1 MASAVAPSLHLVVGP
16 NGAGKTTLYETQI
29 RRLTDAE
36 FVNADQLALSRFG
49 RAATTREESE
59 AGQRLADAC
68 RRFLME
74 ARQSFV
80 AESTFSHPSK
90 LDLLAEA
97 RTAGYRIIVYHVN
110 VRGPDRSVARVAA
123 RVEHGG
129 HPVPEDRIRAR
140 YVRNQPLIRQAVL
153 MADRAF
159 VFDNSALGKP
169 PRLLIRFQAGVAW
182 RIADSLP
189 SWAASLYGDSLR

>member
-1 MASAVAPSLHLVVGP
+1 VGP
-16 NGAGKTTLYETQI
+16 T
-29 RRLTDAE
+29 
-36 FVNADQLALSRFG
+36 
-49 RAATTREESE
+49 
-59 AGQRLADAC
+59 
-68 RRFLME
+68 
-74 ARQSFV
+74 
-80 AESTFSHPSK
+80 
-90 LDLLAEA
+90 
-97 RTAGYRIIVYHVN
+97 
-110 VRGPDRSVARVAA
+110 VARVAA

-182 RIADSLP
+182 RITDGLP